1 MPTLRR
7 AFLVALSLAS
17 PVLAATDEVTVLRAE
32 MGRLRGEMSALESE
46 KKRWEAGVSEL
57 RESMKAVT
65 EGVDVLR
72 DRVAT
77 PVAAPFLSAPPPSS
91 DTVGVAKVAVFAPRV
106 EAEAQ
111 RRRDIV
117 FLKLKRVEAGQVKL
131 VAEVELPAD
140 QAGVDLPLDQNGAL
154 YIVEWATSDGN
165 AFNLQLKD
173 GTSALTAAFVLVKNL
188 QSQGRFIFVGY
199 RVE

>member
-173 GTSALTAAFVLVKNL
+173 GTSALTAAFVQVKNL

>member
-17 PVLAATDEVTVLRAE
+17 PVLAATDEVAVLRAE
-32 MGRLRGEMSALESE
+32 MGRLRGEMSALEGE

-57 RESMKAVT
+57 RESMKAVSD
-65 EGVDVLR
+65 GVDVLR

-173 GTSALTAAFVLVKNL
+173 GTSALTAAFVQVKNL